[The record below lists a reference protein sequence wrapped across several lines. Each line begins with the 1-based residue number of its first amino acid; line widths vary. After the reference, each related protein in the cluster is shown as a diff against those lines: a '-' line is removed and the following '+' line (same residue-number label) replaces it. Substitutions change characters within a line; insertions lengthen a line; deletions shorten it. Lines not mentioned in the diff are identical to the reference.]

1 MNTDKDREA
10 FYRLPYDKIKFQN
23 KMLSPVGG
31 EGRNLYTYAQK
42 CAVTQLK
49 KQATDK
55 HSKEDIEDLTFELIK
70 IFLEITHNKPFDTM
84 LDAYKYGM
92 KVMKEKVSN
101 EAIPLVAKATVPN
114 NQVDIARSQGKE
126 IESYRD
132 SSGKLRYRPRKGTSG
147 EWVDDTNYKLDP
159 DHQAQFLGTQAT
171 PNDPRNDTDFDE
183 WDGELVFNQTDVDLN
198 LTPHEQA
205 VDTVVGVVGLGA
217 VASPT
222 IGHNQPPEPI
232 YEPPE
237 EPSYEFSEETKE
249 QVFKE
254 ASRAIHRLGLW
265 DTLTG
270 RERQIMRWAYVY
282 MHDPQMDEE
291 TKASNWAWYKAGNEM
306 GMSEESV
313 RKIKSKITKKSK
325 PSQSKLNNLKK
336 GKR

>member
-1 MNTDKDREA
+1 MTTDNTREA
-10 FYRLPYDKIKFQN
+10 FLRLPYDKVKFLAE
-23 KMLSPVGG
+23 MLGHMG
-31 EGRNLYTYAQK
+31 QKGDDLWTYAAK
-42 CAVTQLK
+42 TSRTQLK
-49 KQATDK
+49 KQATD
-55 HSKEDIEDLTFELIK
+55 EYNNRNIEDLTSELITDLMGR
-70 IFLEITHNKPFDTM
+70 LESKNFETM
-84 LDAYKYGM
+84 RDAYKYSM
-92 KVMKEKVSN
+92 SVMSKQIAN
-101 EAIPLVAKATVPN
+101 EVIPLLSAATVPK
-114 NQVDIARSQGKE
+114 NQIDIARSQGKV

-132 SSGKLRYRPRKGTSG
+132 KSGKIQYRPKTGPSG
-147 EWVDDTNYKLDP
+147 EWVDDTTYKLDL

-198 LTPHEQA
+198 LTSHEQA

-232 YEPPE
+232 YEPSE